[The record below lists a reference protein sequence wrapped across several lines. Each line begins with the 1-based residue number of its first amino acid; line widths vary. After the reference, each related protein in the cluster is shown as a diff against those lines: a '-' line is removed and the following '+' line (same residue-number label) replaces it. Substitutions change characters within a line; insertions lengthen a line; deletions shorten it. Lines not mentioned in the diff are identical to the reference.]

1 MVAVRQ
7 DDGQTVAKQATEQKA
22 EAEHVGSSHWWWPF
36 GKDEGGR
43 DVAAK
48 AAEQKAE
55 IAAAKKVAAAAE
67 PKAANPWWW
76 PFGASSASKASGKPA
91 LVQQKVTKEWLDAHE
106 KALREAIAGSE
117 FTLERRD
124 NALIVIAPADYSF
137 NPKRHT
143 MLMPIT
149 LNPLGKVAKMAQADP
164 QSGILVLGHTDSTGS
179 KAVNDKLSFERAQ
192 SVAAIFRLSGLKGD
206 QLRLKGS
213 VPTCRARTMPAPP
226 AVPRTVASKCSI
238 PSAPACCPWPRA
250 LSRTGAGRL
259 APLSRIKREA
269 ESAVKLWRISPGDA
283 P

>member
-1 MVAVRQ
+1 MKLLKTSTLLLCMTASGCSYFQ
-7 DDGQTVAKQATEQKA
+7 TQDASSQPAKAPAEQASSHSWWPFGKDDGQTVAKQATEQKA

-55 IAAAKKVAAAAE
+55 IAAAKKEVAAAAE

-124 NALIVIAPADYSF
+124 NALIVIAP
-137 NPKRHT
+137 
-143 MLMPIT
+143 
-149 LNPLGKVAKMAQADP
+149 
-164 QSGILVLGHTDSTGS
+164 
-179 KAVNDKLSFERAQ
+179 
-192 SVAAIFRLSGLKGD
+192 
-206 QLRLKGS
+206 
-213 VPTCRARTMPAPP
+213 PTTR
-226 AVPRTVASKCSI
+226 SI
-238 PSAPACCPWPRA
+238 PSAIPC
-250 LSRTGAGRL
+250 
-259 APLSRIKREA
+259 
-269 ESAVKLWRISPGDA
+269 
-283 P
+283 

>member
-1 MVAVRQ
+1 MKLLKTSTLLLCMTASGCSYFQ
-7 DDGQTVAKQATEQKA
+7 TQDASSQPAKAPAEQASSHSWWPFGKDDGQTVAKQATEQKA

-55 IAAAKKVAAAAE
+55 IAAAKKEVAAAAE
-67 PKAANPWWW
+67 PKAAN
-76 PFGASSASKASGKPA
+76 
-91 LVQQKVTKEWLDAHE
+91 
-106 KALREAIAGSE
+106 
-117 FTLERRD
+117 
-124 NALIVIAPADYSF
+124 SF

-206 QLRLKGS
+206 QLRLKGVGS
-213 VPTCRARTMPAPP
+213 DM
-226 AVPRTVASKCSI
+226 
-238 PSAPACCPWPRA
+238 PRA
-250 LSRTGAGRL
+250 DNASAAGRAQNRRVEVLYTQRASLLSL
-259 APLSRIKREA
+259 AQ
-269 ESAVKLWRISPGDA
+269 GN
-283 P
+283 

>member
-1 MVAVRQ
+1 MKLLKTSTLLLCMTASGCSYFQ
-7 DDGQTVAKQATEQKA
+7 TQDASSQPAKAPAEQASSHSWWPFGKDDGQTVAKQATEQKA

-48 AAEQKAE
+48 AAEQKA
-55 IAAAKKVAAAAE
+55 
-67 PKAANPWWW
+67 NPWGW
-76 PFGASSASKASGKPA
+76 PFGASPASKASGKPA

-206 QLRLKGS
+206 QLRLKGVGS
-213 VPTCRARTMPAPP
+213 DM
-226 AVPRTVASKCSI
+226 
-238 PSAPACCPWPRA
+238 PRA
-250 LSRTGAGRL
+250 DNASAAGRAQNRRVEVLYTQRASLLSL
-259 APLSRIKREA
+259 AQ
-269 ESAVKLWRISPGDA
+269 GN
-283 P
+283 